1 MNANQIAKYGY
12 IGVCIALYVAAGLVY
27 LLDPS
32 FLDPRFQ
39 TCCGAIMLAYGLVR
53 IIGYFSKDFYC
64 LAFQYDLAL
73 GILLMA
79 LGVITI
85 VQRHQTESLYLTFGL
100 LVLIDG
106 LLRIQLAR
114 DGKGFGLE
122 TWKIILVLA
131 IAASFF
137 GCLMI
142 ISLGFSENVRHIL
155 FIAALVIDGIMNHFI
170 MVTAV
175 KPMRPQHFIGGLEH
189 ERKGRT

>member
-1 MNANQIAKYGY
+1 MNANQFAKYGY
-12 IGVCIALYVAAGLVY
+12 IGVCVALYVAAGLVY

-32 FLDPRFQ
+32 FQDPKFQ
-39 TCCGAIMLAYGLVR
+39 LCCGAIMLAYGVVR

-73 GILLMA
+73 GILLVA

-85 VQRHQTESLYLTFGL
+85 VQRHQSDTLFLTFGL

-114 DGKGFGLE
+114 DGKEFGLE
-122 TWKIILVLA
+122 TWKLILVLA
-131 IAASFF
+131 IATSFF

-142 ISLGFSENVRHIL
+142 ISLGFSENAKHIQIIL
-155 FIAALVIDGIMNHFI
+155 ALIMDGILNHFI

-175 KPMRPQHFIGGLEH
+175 KPMRPQH
-189 ERKGRT
+189 